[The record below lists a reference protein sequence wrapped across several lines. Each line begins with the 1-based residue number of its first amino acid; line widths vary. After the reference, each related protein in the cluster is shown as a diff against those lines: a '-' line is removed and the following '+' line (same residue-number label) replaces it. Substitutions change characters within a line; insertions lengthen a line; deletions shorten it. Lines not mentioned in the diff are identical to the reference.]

1 MAKFKIADLHAVLS
15 LEKKGFDADLNKAR
29 RDLERFSKSAS
40 KLGRNLTVGLT
51 LPIIGA
57 GSALFKLGSDAIEAE
72 QLFSVSMGRMADS
85 TRAWSEDLSRR
96 LKVNDYEIREMVGT
110 FNVMFTAMGVGT
122 AASAS
127 MSKALTE
134 LVQDMASFHNLNPD
148 VMFQKIQSAMS
159 GQVEPLRRL
168 GYVINDTTIKIWAL
182 NNGMIKQG
190 EEMTESQKVLARYA
204 VIMQQTAKA
213 QGDLARNLDS
223 PANKVRAMRDQFKK
237 TATDLSI
244 ELMPAFEVVLDVLQK
259 TASIISGV
267 VDAYRALPKPIQGA
281 ITTTT
286 ALAMT
291 IGPLILLFSKLQK
304 AISAT
309 SEEYV
314 RLAGA
319 ATIANIAQKGSL
331 NIVKI
336 DEDTGE
342 VRRPSSAEVIEEI
355 KNLSGGAK
363 KQIKSV
369 TKETVSWAAALKN
382 VKGTITGVIIGLKDM
397 FIAYLP
403 YLAAGVVVAGLIA
416 IGKQLKDH
424 IDKTRLLKK
433 EIKELSN
440 EELDRAEQL
449 LKKELELKRRE
460 LEESKRIR
468 HRTQSAGMGKFA
480 ALQQYGHIR
489 PDTDLI
495 EKDIKLLEEQLNKLT
510 GERERREKEK
520 KIQSILDTYNEAEK
534 QIKAEEKVLERVSEK
549 GIELTDKLS
558 IAQDRMNNAW
568 QAFVDLMAI
577 DPSHE
582 KVSKFQAEYK
592 KWKAEVDRLQKEVA
606 KDTARKDRET
616 RLAEIDKQA
625 EAFGDGFNAAAEK
638 ASVLRESIINLLKAG
653 VDPASEEIQ
662 DLVKQ
667 MKQFEDEAEKIANAF
682 DLDKEKSK
690 LLEELENID
699 AVGKELGTETVDIL
713 QSSIAQIEAFINAAF
728 RGGVD
733 PEDIQDIINKY
744 KDLNEELKV
753 QQKSK
758 DLLERAD
765 QELTEWQYRELD
777 GLERLIKELE
787 VQATL
792 DKEHAKDLQEKITA
806 LKKLKDEQDA
816 YNRGLENQAKAEQL
830 IAQAE
835 RELGIEGPSL
845 IEQLRELA
853 DAEGISEGTRMEL
866 VKLVVALREVELQ
879 SKGVGG
885 GIRALINDIKM
896 SDSVLHDFGY
906 DLASSFNELM
916 RDMMRENP
924 FSLLFK
930 KELDDSENYFDA
942 FADRIKTA
950 FDNLIADMLSSFLL
964 QKFMDMISNMGGG
977 GGVSNIVGN
986 FLDSIFG
993 GARAS
998 GGPVVPGKAYLVG
1011 ERGPELL
1018 VPGVA
1023 GTVIPNHRM
1032 TPQVTVQVV
1041 NNTGIQTRVKQTQPH
1056 FDGQRWVVGVVLDAV
1071 NRNIGGMRD
1080 VLKGAR

>member
-1 MAKFKIADLHAVLS
+1 
-15 LEKKGFDADLNKAR
+15 
-29 RDLERFSKSAS
+29 
-40 KLGRNLTVGLT
+40 
-51 LPIIGA
+51 
-57 GSALFKLGSDAIEAE
+57 
-72 QLFSVSMGRMADS
+72 
-85 TRAWSEDLSRR
+85 
-96 LKVNDYEIREMVGT
+96 MVGT
-110 FNVMFTAMGVGT
+110 FNVMFTAMGVGA

-127 MSKALTE
+127 MSKSLTE
-134 LVQDMASFHNLNPD
+134 LVQDMASFHNLSPD

-168 GYVINDTTIKIWAL
+168 GYVINDTTIKTWAL

-190 EEMTESQKVLARYA
+190 EQMTESQKVLARYA

-213 QGDLARNLDS
+213 QGDLARNIDS

-237 TATDLSI
+237 TATDLGI

-267 VDAYRALPKPIQGA
+267 VDAYKALPEPIQGA
-281 ITTTT
+281 ITTTI

-291 IGPLILLFSKLQK
+291 IGPLIALFSKLQK

-309 SEEYV
+309 SNEYKK
-314 RLAGA
+314 LAGFA
-319 ATIANIAQKGSL
+319 ALATDAQKGLISSS
-331 NIVKI
+331 KI
-336 DEDTGE
+336 DEHTGFVTITGSSLEE
-342 VRRPSSAEVIEEI
+342 V
-355 KNLSGGAK
+355 K
-363 KQIKSV
+363 KQIKSL
-369 TKETVSWAAALKN
+369 TKGTVSWGAVLKN
-382 VKGTITGVIIGLKDM
+382 IKGIITGVIVGLKDM
-397 FIAYLP
+397 FVASLP

-416 IGKQLKDH
+416 ISKQLKDH
-424 IDKTRLLKK
+424 IDKIRLLKK
-433 EIKELSN
+433 EIKELSDA
-440 EELDRAEQL
+440 ELDRLENHL
-449 LKKELELKRRE
+449 NKELELRRRE

-495 EKDIKLLEEQLNKLT
+495 EKDIELLKKQLNELT

-534 QIKAEEKVLERVSEK
+534 QIKAEEDALERVSEK

-582 KVSKFQAEYK
+582 KVSKFQDEYK

-606 KDTARKDRET
+606 KKSAWEDKEARF
-616 RLAEIDKQA
+616 AEIDKQA

-653 VDPASEEIQ
+653 IDPASEEIQ
-662 DLVKQ
+662 DLVAQ

-699 AVGKELGTETVDIL
+699 AVGKELGTETVDVL

-733 PEDIQDIINKY
+733 PEDIQDIIDKY
-744 KDLNEELKV
+744 KKLNEELEEENEKLEV
-753 QQKSK
+753 QQESK
-758 DLLERAD
+758 DLLKRAE

-787 VQATL
+787 VQV
-792 DKEHAKDLQEKITA
+792 DKDEEHAEALREKIAALKDLKR
-806 LKKLKDEQDA
+806 EQDA
-816 YNRGLENQAKAEQL
+816 YARGLENQAKAEQL

-845 IEQLRELA
+845 IEQLEELYYAEGVSEDTRRELA
-853 DAEGISEGTRMEL
+853 
-866 VKLVVALREVELQ
+866 KLVVALKDVENK

-885 GIRALINDIKM
+885 GIRALIDDIKM

-906 DLASSFNELM
+906 DLASSFNDLM
-916 RDMMRENP
+916 RDIIKDNP

-942 FADRIKTA
+942 FADRIKA
-950 FDNLIADMLSSFLL
+950 SFDNLIADMLTSFLL

-993 GARAS
+993 GGRAS

-1071 NRNIGGMRD
+1071 NRNVGGMRD